1 MRRNPSGGAIRSAS
15 FRLTIQTLAT
25 GLAISAVLMLTPS
38 LASAAPTP
46 HNDGDKPG
54 TAQAADFKFGAP
66 RGSVGLKVG
75 WLVPRAGSDIFAF
88 NAELLTLDLNSFRTP
103 LFGIDVGIA
112 VNNRMDVVFGFLF
125 SRSSP
130 VSEFRD
136 FVDEFGAPIAQRTE
150 LTQVPLT
157 ASLKVYLTSRGRA
170 VGSYAWVPASVVPYV
185 GAGAGFTYWRY
196 QQFGDFVDFVDFTIF
211 ELLEVDEVLLNTGW
225 APSLHAFGGIDVS
238 VTPSIAINF
247 EGRYDWAEGQMAP
260 PAFVG
265 FEPIDLAGFRGMFGV
280 SFRF

>member
-1 MRRNPSGGAIRSAS
+1 MRRNLSGGAIRSDS
-15 FRLTIQTLAT
+15 FRLTIRTLAT
-25 GLAISAVLMLTPS
+25 GLAINAALMLMPG

-46 HNDGDKPG
+46 PPHDGDKPG

-66 RGSVGLKVG
+66 RGSVGIKVG
-75 WLVPRAGSDIFAF
+75 WLIPRAGSDIYAF
-88 NAELLTLDLNSFRTP
+88 NAELLTLDLNSFSAP
-103 LFGIDVGIA
+103 LFGMDVGIA
-112 VNNRMDVVFGFLF
+112 VNDRVDVVLGFLF

-136 FVDEFGAPIAQRTE
+136 FVDEFGEPIVQRTE

-170 VGSYAWVPASVVPYV
+170 IGNYAWVPASVVPYV

-196 QQFGDFVDFVDFTIF
+196 EQFGDFVDFVDFSIF
-211 ELLEVDEVLLNTGW
+211 EEVFLTNGW
-225 APSLHAFGGIDVS
+225 DPSLHAFGGIDFS

-260 PAFVG
+260 AFAG
-265 FEPIDLAGFRGMFGV
+265 FEPIDLAGFRGMFGI

>member
-1 MRRNPSGGAIRSAS
+1 
-15 FRLTIQTLAT
+15 
-25 GLAISAVLMLTPS
+25 ML
-38 LASAAPTP
+38 
-46 HNDGDKPG
+46 
-54 TAQAADFKFGAP
+54 
-66 RGSVGLKVG
+66 
-75 WLVPRAGSDIFAF
+75 
-88 NAELLTLDLNSFRTP
+88 
-103 LFGIDVGIA
+103 
-112 VNNRMDVVFGFLF
+112 GFLF

-130 VSEFRD
+130 ASEFRD

-196 QQFGDFVDFVDFTIF
+196 EQFGDFVDFVDFTIF
-211 ELLEVDEVLLNTGW
+211 EEVFRTQGW
-225 APSLHAFGGIDVS
+225 DPSLHAFGGIDFS

-247 EGRYDWAEGQMAP
+247 EGRYDWAEGQLA
-260 PAFVG
+260 PAFAG